1 MGFKTHR
8 GKAVLVHI
16 LVLACFIAQILIGG
30 QLGSLVSLAIAIAA
44 GVIAYTSRAA
54 ATPWAATHH
63 EQALRTL
70 TIAFVGFTLLSLP
83 TFIMSRDWPA
93 SVTEPIVLVMFWGR
107 VIISLWAGVRSL
119 VGLVLAS
126 MRKAVPHPRGML
138 I

>member
-16 LVLACFIAQILIGG
+16 LVLACFAAQILIGG
-30 QLGSLVSLAIAIAA
+30 QLGSLVSMAIAIAA
-44 GVIAYTSRAA
+44 GVTAYTSRAD
-54 ATPWAATHH
+54 ATPWASTHH

-83 TFIMSRDWPA
+83 LFIMSRDWPA
-93 SVTEPIVLVMFWGR
+93 DITMTITLVMFWGR

-119 VGLVLAS
+119 IGLVLAS